1 MENKPHTKLHRLA
14 ELKQSIWVDYI
25 HRELIESGQLQD
37 YIDQGL
43 RGMTS
48 NPSIFHEAIANSDQ
62 YDREI
67 QTYALEGR
75 NAEEIYEALA
85 IADIKQ
91 AADLF
96 RPVYDKS
103 NGRDGYVSFEVNPRL
118 ARKTQETIEEVR
130 RLAEIIE
137 RPNVMIKVP
146 ATSEGFLAIK
156 TLTAEGYNINVTLMF
171 SLSQYELVTNAFLA
185 GLENRAEN
193 GKALD
198 QIASV
203 ASFFVSRIDVKVDE
217 MLEILDTQEALELR
231 GKIGIASAK
240 MAYQRYL
247 EKFNSERW
255 KGLAQK
261 GAHVQRVLY
270 GSTSTKNPVYSDTLY
285 VNNLIGE
292 QTVNTLP
299 PETLEAFMDHGTV
312 QRTLTENIDQAEA
325 HLEQLEALG
334 IDLEKVSSDLLEE
347 GIQKFVRPYDQLI
360 EAITEKMM
368 EYIVE

>member
-1 MENKPHTKLHRLA
+1 MGNDTTKLHQLA
-14 ELKQSIWVDYI
+14 ELKQSIWLDYI
-25 HRELIESGQLQD
+25 HRELIESGQLQE

-48 NPSIFHEAIANSDQ
+48 NPSIFHKAIANSDQ

-96 RPVYDKS
+96 RPIFDET

-118 ARKTQETIEEVR
+118 ARNTEETIEEVR
-130 RLAEIIE
+130 RLDKVID

-171 SLSQYELVTNAFLA
+171 SLSQYELVTDAFLA
-185 GLENRAEN
+185 GLEDRADN

-203 ASFFVSRIDVKVDE
+203 ASVFVSRIDVKVDE
-217 MLEILDTQEALELR
+217 MLEILNTEEALALR

-240 MAYQRYL
+240 MAYQRFL

-255 KGLAQK
+255 NQLAQK
-261 GAHVQRVLY
+261 DAHVQRVLY
-270 GSTSTKNPVYSDTLY
+270 GSTSTKNQYYPDTL
-285 VNNLIGE
+285 
-292 QTVNTLP
+292 
-299 PETLEAFMDHGTV
+299 
-312 QRTLTENIDQAEA
+312 
-325 HLEQLEALG
+325 
-334 IDLEKVSSDLLEE
+334 
-347 GIQKFVRPYDQLI
+347 
-360 EAITEKMM
+360 
-368 EYIVE
+368 

>member
-1 MENKPHTKLHRLA
+1 MGNGTTKLHQLA
-14 ELKQSIWVDYI
+14 ELKQSIWLDYI
-25 HRELIESGQLQD
+25 HRELIESGQLQE

-48 NPSIFHEAIANSDQ
+48 NPSIFHKAIANSDQ

-96 RPVYDKS
+96 RPVYDKT
-103 NGRDGYVSFEVNPRL
+103 NGRDGYVSYEVNPRL
-118 ARKTQETIEEVR
+118 ARNTEETIEEVR
-130 RLAEIIE
+130 RLDEVID

-171 SLSQYELVTNAFLA
+171 SLAQYELVTDAFLA
-185 GLENRAEN
+185 GLEKRADK

-217 MLEILDTQEALELR
+217 LLEILDTEEALALR
-231 GKIGIASAK
+231 GKIGIASSK
-240 MAYQRYL
+240 MAYQRFL
-247 EKFNSERW
+247 EKFNAERW
-255 KGLAQK
+255 KPLAQK
-261 GAHVQRVLY
+261 DAHVQRVLY
-270 GSTSTKNPVYSDTLY
+270 GSTSTKNPSYPDTLY
-285 VNNLIGE
+285 VDNLIGE
-292 QTVNTLP
+292 ETVNTLP
-299 PETLEAFMDHGTV
+299 PETLEAFIDHGAV
-312 QRTLTENIDQAEA
+312 QQTLTEDIDQAEA

-334 IDLEKVSSDLLEE
+334 IDLDKVTSELLDE
-347 GIQKFVRPYDQLI
+347 GIQKFVKPYDQLI